1 MTKLIKVMDTS
12 FRDGFQSIFG
22 AKVLVD
28 DFIPALQ
35 SAVSAGIR
43 HFETAGGAR
52 FQAPIFFCN
61 ENAFETMDKI
71 RAAVDSVAPGVKL
84 QSLARGVNV
93 VGLNSQPRDVID
105 LHAKMFAKHGVNV
118 IRNFDALNDVN
129 NLIDSA
135 NSIKKYGLQHE
146 VTITMMELPYGCE
159 GAHDPDFYEKV
170 LRSILDAGIPFD
182 SLAFKDASGTSNPR
196 KVYETVRRTREIL
209 GSDAHIRFHSHET
222 AGTGLAAYLAALEG
236 GADGIDLAMKPV
248 SGGTGQPDIISMWHA
263 LKGTEYDLGLDIK
276 KIMETEEIFKECMKD
291 YPISPISLAVNPIL
305 IQAPLPGGATATTVN
320 QLKDMGML
328 DKFPKLIANM
338 KEVVSRAGFATS
350 VTPVSQQYAQQAF
363 LNAITAEPWE
373 KANEDYARMVLGYFG
388 KTPCEPDPE
397 LVKWAEEK
405 LTDLERS
412 RAKKGIEEKI
422 KLERADLFKTDVD
435 EKTKQKLDDEF
446 NTLVINELEK
456 IKVLPTAEKVVDLND
471 KDTEKG
477 IEAAKKRLKA
487 AGLPTTDE
495 NIFIACACKD
505 KTVDKGID
513 FLLGKGQISVN
524 KVSAD
529 APKAAAVTNANGEY
543 TVKVNGKA
551 YAVKLEGD
559 NKATVNGKAYD
570 INVKAGIEA
579 KSNSSSGEGEE
590 IKAGLPGNVLR
601 IEVSEGDSVAEGD
614 VLLVMEAMKMETEVK
629 APKAGTVNSI
639 LVSQGDK
646 VVTGQG
652 LVTLG

>member
-1 MTKLIKVMDTS
+1 MTKQIKVMDTS

-35 SAVSAGIR
+35 SAVSAGLR

-71 RAAVDSVAPGVKL
+71 RSAVDSVAEGVQL

-135 NSIKKYGLQHE
+135 NSIKKYGLRHE

-159 GAHDPDFYEKV
+159 GAHDVAFYERV
-170 LRSILDAGIPFD
+170 LRNILDSGLPFD

-196 KVYETVRRTREIL
+196 KVYETVKMARNLL
-209 GSDAHIRFHSHET
+209 GQDAHIRFHSHET
-222 AGTGLAAYLAALEG
+222 AGTGLAAYLAALDG

-338 KEVVSRAGFATS
+338 KEVVERGGYATS
-350 VTPVSQQYAQQAF
+350 VTPVSQFYAQQSF
-363 LNAITAEPWE
+363 LNAITEHPWE
-373 KANEDYARMVLGYFG
+373 QANPGYAKMLLGYFG

-405 LTDLERS
+405 TGLM
-412 RAKKGIEEKI
+412 
-422 KLERADLFKTDVD
+422 
-435 EKTKQKLDDEF
+435 
-446 NTLVINELEK
+446 
-456 IKVLPTAEKVVDLND
+456 PTTEKVVDLNE
-471 KDTEKG
+471 KDPEKG
-477 IEAAKKRLKA
+477 VEAAKKRLEA
-487 AGLPTTDE
+487 AGLPATEE
-495 NIFIACACKD
+495 NIFIAAACKD
-505 KTVDKGID
+505 GNVDKGID

-524 KVSAD
+524 KVKAD
-529 APKAAAVTNANGEY
+529 APKAAAAASNASGEY
-543 TVKVNGKA
+543 TVKVNGKN

-559 NKATVNGKAYD
+559 NKATVNGKSYD
-570 INVKAGIEA
+570 IDVKSGIEA
-579 KSNSSSGEGEE
+579 KGSSASAGEGEE

-601 IEVSEGDSVAEGD
+601 IEVSEGQEVAEGD
-614 VLLVMEAMKMETEVK
+614 VLLVVEAMKMETEVK
-629 APKAGTVNSI
+629 SPKAGTVNSI
-639 LVSQGDK
+639 LVAQGDK
-646 VVTGQG
+646 VVTGQAMVVIG
-652 LVTLG
+652 

>member
-1 MTKLIKVMDTS
+1 MKKEIKVMDTS

-22 AKVLVD
+22 AKVLVQ
-28 DFIPALQ
+28 DFLPALKA
-35 SAVSAGIR
+35 AVEAGIR

-71 RAAVDSVAPGVKL
+71 RETVGPDVTL

-135 NSIKKYGLQHE
+135 NSIKKHGMKHE

-159 GAHDPDFYEKV
+159 GAHDVAFYEKV
-170 LRSILDAGIPFD
+170 LRNILDSGLPFD

-196 KVYETVRRTREIL
+196 KVYATVKMAREIL

-222 AGTGLAAYLAALEG
+222 AGTGLAAYLAALDG

-276 KIMETEEIFKECMKD
+276 KVMETEEIFKECMKD
-291 YPISPISLAVNPIL
+291 YTMSPISLAVNPIL

-328 DKFPKLIANM
+328 DKFPKLIENM
-338 KEVVSRAGFATS
+338 KEVVERGGFATS
-350 VTPVSQQYAQQAF
+350 VTPVSQFYAQQSF
-363 LNAITAEPWE
+363 LNAISEHPWE
-373 KANEDYARMVLGYFG
+373 QVNPGYAKMLLGYFG

-405 LTDLERS
+405 L
-412 RAKKGIEEKI
+412 GM
-422 KLERADLFKTDVD
+422 
-435 EKTKQKLDDEF
+435 Q
-446 NTLVINELEK
+446 
-456 IKVLPTAEKVVDLND
+456 PTTEKVVDIND
-471 KDTEKG
+471 RDEEKG
-477 IEAAKKRLKA
+477 VAAAEKRLIA
-487 AGLPTTDE
+487 AGLPVTDE
-495 NIFIACACKD
+495 NLFIAAACKD
-505 KTVDKGID
+505 GNVDKGID
-513 FLLGKGQISVN
+513 FLLGKGVISVDKSAN
-524 KVSAD
+524 KQ
-529 APKAAAVTNANGEY
+529 KQAAATGSSNDCTVTINNKKYSVKING
-543 TVKVNGKA
+543 
-551 YAVKLEGD
+551 D
-559 NKATVNGKAYD
+559 KATVNGKEYSFS
-570 INVKAGIEA
+570 VKDGVEEV
-579 KSNSSSGEGEE
+579 SSAAASSADGVE
-590 IKAGLPGNVLR
+590 IKAPMPATVLR
-601 IEVSEGDSVAEGD
+601 VVKNVGDSVEENEEI
-614 VLLVMEAMKMETEVK
+614 LVIEAMKMETPIK
-629 APKAGTVNSI
+629 SSKAGTVNSI
-639 LVSQGDK
+639 TVSQGDK
-646 VVTGQG
+646 VQSGQVMVIIG
-652 LVTLG
+652 

>member
-1 MTKLIKVMDTS
+1 MAKLIKVMDTS

-35 SAVSAGIR
+35 SAVSAGLK

-71 RAAVDSVAPGVKL
+71 REAVGPDVKL

-105 LHAKMFAKHGVNV
+105 LHAKTFAKHGVNV

-146 VTITMMELPYGCE
+146 VTITMMELPFGCE
-159 GAHDPDFYEKV
+159 GAHDVAFYERV
-170 LRSILDAGIPFD
+170 LRNILDSGLPFD

-196 KVYETVRRTREIL
+196 KVYATVKMARDIL
-209 GSDAHIRFHSHET
+209 GKDAHIRFHSHET

-276 KIMETEEIFKECMKD
+276 KIMETEEIFKECLKD

-338 KEVVSRAGFATS
+338 KEVVERGGFATS
-350 VTPVSQQYAQQAF
+350 VTPVSQFYAQQSF
-363 LNAITAEPWE
+363 LNAITEQPWE
-373 KANEDYARMVLGYFG
+373 QANPGYAKMLLGYFG

-405 LTDLERS
+405 TGL
-412 RAKKGIEEKI
+412 K
-422 KLERADLFKTDVD
+422 
-435 EKTKQKLDDEF
+435 
-446 NTLVINELEK
+446 
-456 IKVLPTAEKVVDLND
+456 PTTEKVVDINE
-471 KDTEKG
+471 KDPEKG
-477 IEAAKKRLKA
+477 IKAAEERLKA
-487 AGLPTTDE
+487 AGLPVTDE
-495 NIFIACACKD
+495 NLFIACACKD
-505 KTVDKGID
+505 GNVDKGID
-513 FLLGKGQISVN
+513 FLLGKGQVSVN
-524 KVSAD
+524 KV
-529 APKAAAVTNANGEY
+529 KAGASKSSETPNSSGEY
-543 TVKVNGKA
+543 TVKVNGKN
-551 YAVKLEGD
+551 YAVKLESD
-559 NKATVNGKAYD
+559 KRVKVNGKYYD
-570 INVKAGIEA
+570 IDVNDGIEE
-579 KSNSSSGEGEE
+579 KSASSGEGEE

-601 IEVSEGDSVAEGD
+601 IEVSEGQEVAEGD
-614 VLLVMEAMKMETEVK
+614 VLLVMEAMKMESEVK

-646 VVTGQG
+646 VVTGQA
-652 LVTLG
+652 LVVIGG

>member
-12 FRDGFQSIFG
+12 FRDGFQSIYG
-22 AKVLVD
+22 AKVLVE

-35 SAVSAGIR
+35 AAVNAGLK

-71 RAAVDSVAPGVKL
+71 RAAVGPDVKL

-93 VGLNSQPRDVID
+93 VGLNSQPRDIID

-118 IRNFDALNDVN
+118 VRNFDALNDVN
-129 NLIDSA
+129 NLVDSA
-135 NSIKKYGLQHE
+135 NSIKKYGMQHE

-159 GAHDPDFYEKV
+159 GAHDVAFYERV
-170 LRSILDAGIPFD
+170 LRSILDSGLPFD
-182 SLAFKDASGTSNPR
+182 SLAFKDASGTSHPR
-196 KVYETVRRTREIL
+196 KVYETVKMARELL
-209 GSDAHIRFHSHET
+209 GQDAHIRFHSHET
-222 AGTGLAAYLAALEG
+222 AGTGLAAYLAALDG

-338 KEVVSRAGFATS
+338 KEVVERGGFATS
-350 VTPVSQQYAQQAF
+350 VTPVSQFYAQQSF
-363 LNAITAEPWE
+363 LNAITPEPWQQ
-373 KANEDYARMVLGYFG
+373 ANPGYAKMLLGYFG

-397 LVKWAEEK
+397 LVKWAQ
-405 LTDLERS
+405 
-412 RAKKGIEEKI
+412 EKI
-422 KLERADLFKTDVD
+422 GME
-435 EKTKQKLDDEF
+435 
-446 NTLVINELEK
+446 
-456 IKVLPTAEKVVDLND
+456 PTTEKVVDINE
-471 KDTEKG
+471 KDPEKG
-477 IEAAKKRLKA
+477 IEAAKKRLEE

-495 NIFIACACKD
+495 NIFISAACKD
-505 KTVDKGID
+505 GNVDKGIE
-513 FLLGKGQISVN
+513 FLLGKGQVSVN
-524 KVSAD
+524 KSANKGA
-529 APKAAAVTNANGEY
+529 APAAQASASGEY
-543 TVKVNGKA
+543 TIKVNGKN
-551 YAVKLEGD
+551 YAVKLEGE
-559 NKATVNGKAYD
+559 NKATVNGKTYD
-570 INVKAGIEA
+570 INVKAGIESKA
-579 KSNSSSGEGEE
+579 AASSGSGEE
-590 IKAGLPGNVLR
+590 VKAGLPGNVLR
-601 IEVSEGDSVAEGD
+601 IEVSEGDEVAEGD
-614 VLLVMEAMKMETEVK
+614 VLLVVEAMKMETEIK
-629 APKAGTVNSI
+629 SPKAGVVQSV
-639 LVSQGDK
+639 LVAQGDK
-646 VVTGQG
+646 VVSGQV

>member
-12 FRDGFQSIFG
+12 FRDGFQSIYG

-35 SAVSAGIR
+35 AAVGAGLK

-71 RAAVDSVAPGVKL
+71 RAAVGPDVKL

-93 VGLNSQPRDVID
+93 VGLNSQPRDIID

-118 IRNFDALNDVN
+118 VRNFDALNDVN
-129 NLIDSA
+129 NLVDSA
-135 NSIKKYGLQHE
+135 NSIKKYGMQHE

-159 GAHDPDFYEKV
+159 GAHDVAFYERV
-170 LRSILDAGIPFD
+170 LRNILDSGLPFD
-182 SLAFKDASGTSNPR
+182 SLAFKDASGTSHPR
-196 KVYETVRRTREIL
+196 KVYETVKMARELL
-209 GSDAHIRFHSHET
+209 GKDAHIRFHSHET
-222 AGTGLAAYLAALEG
+222 AGTGLAAYLAALDG

-263 LKGTEYDLGLDIK
+263 LRGTEYDLGLDIK

-338 KEVVSRAGFATS
+338 KEVVERGGYATS
-350 VTPVSQQYAQQAF
+350 VTPVSQFYAQQSF
-363 LNAITAEPWE
+363 LNAITPEPWQQ
-373 KANEDYARMVLGYFG
+373 ANPGYAKMLLGYFG

-397 LVKWAEEK
+397 LVKWAQ
-405 LTDLERS
+405 
-412 RAKKGIEEKI
+412 EKI
-422 KLERADLFKTDVD
+422 GME
-435 EKTKQKLDDEF
+435 
-446 NTLVINELEK
+446 
-456 IKVLPTAEKVVDLND
+456 PTTEKVVDINE
-471 KDTEKG
+471 KDPEKG
-477 IEAAKKRLKA
+477 IAAAKKRLEE

-495 NIFIACACKD
+495 NIFISAACKD
-505 KTVDKGID
+505 GNVDKGIE
-513 FLLGKGQISVN
+513 FLLGKGQVSVN
-524 KVSAD
+524 KSANKEA
-529 APKAAAVTNANGEY
+529 APAAQASASGEY
-543 TVKVNGKA
+543 TIKVNGKN
-551 YAVKLEGD
+551 YAVKLEGE
-559 NKATVNGKAYD
+559 NKATVNGKTYD
-570 INVKAGIEA
+570 INVKAGIETKA
-579 KSNSSSGEGEE
+579 AAAGDGEE
-590 IKAGLPGNVLR
+590 VKAGLPGNVLR
-601 IEVSEGDSVAEGD
+601 IEVSEGDEVAEGD
-614 VLLVMEAMKMETEVK
+614 VLLVVEAMKMETEIK
-629 APKAGTVNSI
+629 SPKAGTVQSI
-639 LVSQGDK
+639 LVAQGDK
-646 VVTGQG
+646 VVSGQA

>member
-1 MTKLIKVMDTS
+1 MAKKQIKVMDTS
-12 FRDGFQSIFG
+12 FRDGFQSIYG

-35 SAVSAGIR
+35 AAVNAGIK

-71 RAAVDSVAPGVKL
+71 RAAVGPDVKL

-135 NSIKKYGLQHE
+135 KSIKKHGLLHE

-159 GAHDPDFYEKV
+159 GAHDVAFYEKV
-170 LRSILDAGIPFD
+170 LRNILDSGLPFD

-196 KVYETVRRTREIL
+196 KVYATVKMAREIL
-209 GSDAHIRFHSHET
+209 GEGAHIRFHSHET

-263 LKGTEYDLGLDIK
+263 LKGTDYDLGLDIK
-276 KIMETEEIFKECMKD
+276 KVMETEEIFKECMKD

-338 KEVVSRAGFATS
+338 KEVVERGGFATS
-350 VTPVSQQYAQQAF
+350 VTPVSQFYAQQSF
-363 LNAITAEPWE
+363 LNAISEHPWE
-373 KANEDYARMVLGYFG
+373 NANPGYAKMLLGYFG

-397 LVKWAEEK
+397 LVKWASEK
-405 LTDLERS
+405 LNM
-412 RAKKGIEEKI
+412 
-422 KLERADLFKTDVD
+422 
-435 EKTKQKLDDEF
+435 Q
-446 NTLVINELEK
+446 
-456 IKVLPTAEKVVDLND
+456 PTTEKVVDLNE
-471 KDTEKG
+471 KDPEKG
-477 IEAAKKRLKA
+477 LKAAEERLKA
-487 AGLPTTDE
+487 AGLPVTDE
-495 NIFIACACKD
+495 NLFIAAACKD
-505 KTVDKGID
+505 GNVDKGID
-513 FLLGKGQISVN
+513 FLLGKGVVSVDKSAN
-524 KVSAD
+524 KA
-529 APKAAAVTNANGEY
+529 KAASASSSSSDGC
-543 TVKVNGKA
+543 TV
-551 YAVKLEGD
+551 
-559 NKATVNGKAYD
+559 TVNGKKYAVKFQNGKAVVNGKEYSVD
-570 INVKAGIEA
+570 VKDGIEEAASSASTAAGEGVEVKAPM
-579 KSNSSSGEGEE
+579 
-590 IKAGLPGNVLR
+590 PGAVLR
-601 IEVSEGDSVAEGD
+601 VEKSVGDSVEENEEI
-614 VLLVMEAMKMETEVK
+614 LVIEAMKMETPIK
-629 APKAGTVNSI
+629 APKAGTITSI
-639 LVSQGDK
+639 TVSQGDK
-646 VVTGQG
+646 IATGQVMATVG
-652 LVTLG
+652 

>member
-1 MTKLIKVMDTS
+1 MAKKLIKVMDTS
-12 FRDGFQSIFG
+12 FRDGFQSVFG

-35 SAVSAGIR
+35 SAVEAGIK

-61 ENAFETMDKI
+61 ENAFETMDKM
-71 RAAVDSVAPGVKL
+71 RAAVPADIKF
-84 QSLARGVNV
+84 QSLSRGVNV

-135 NSIKKYGLQHE
+135 NSIKKYGLDHE

-159 GAHDPDFYEKV
+159 GAHDVAFYEKV
-170 LRSILDAGIPFD
+170 LRNILDSGLPFD

-196 KVYETVRRTREIL
+196 KVYETIKMAREIL
-209 GSDAHIRFHSHET
+209 GADAHIRFHSHET
-222 AGTGLAAYLAALEG
+222 AGTGLAAYLAALDG

-263 LKGTEYDLGLDIK
+263 LKGTDYDLGLDIQ

-338 KEVVSRAGFATS
+338 KEVVEKGGFATS
-350 VTPVSQQYAQQAF
+350 VTPVSQFYAQQAF
-363 LNAITAEPWE
+363 LNAITEKPWD
-373 KANEDYARMVLGYFG
+373 KANPGYAQMVLGYFG

-397 LVKWAEEK
+397 IVKWASEK
-405 LTDLERS
+405 LGL
-412 RAKKGIEEKI
+412 K
-422 KLERADLFKTDVD
+422 
-435 EKTKQKLDDEF
+435 
-446 NTLVINELEK
+446 
-456 IKVLPTAEKVVDLND
+456 PTTEHVVDIND
-471 KDTEKG
+471 KDPEKG
-477 IEAAKKRLKA
+477 IEAAKARLIA
-487 AGLPTTDE
+487 AGLETTDE
-495 NIFIACACKD
+495 NIFIAAACKD
-505 KTVDKGID
+505 GNVDKGID
-513 FLLGKGQISVN
+513 FLLGKGVVSVD
-524 KVSAD
+524 KSANT
-529 APKAAAVTNANGEY
+529 PKTSANTSGEY
-543 TVKVNGKA
+543 TVKIDGEKF
-551 YAVKLEGD
+551 AVKINGD
-559 NKATVNGKAYD
+559 KVTVNGKTYD
-570 INVKAGIEA
+570 TSITDGISEAPKA
-579 KSNSSSGEGEE
+579 SNGEGEE

-601 IEVSEGDSVAEGD
+601 IEVSAGDTVEEGD
-614 VLLVMEAMKMETEVK
+614 VLLVMEAMKMETEIK
-629 APKAGTVNSI
+629 APKAGTVSDV
-639 LVSQGDK
+639 LVAQGDK
-646 VVTGQG
+646 VVTGQA
-652 LVTLG
+652 LVVIG

>member
-35 SAVSAGIR
+35 SAVNAGIR

-71 RAAVDSVAPGVKL
+71 RAAVDSVAPDVKL

-135 NSIKKYGLQHE
+135 NSIKKYGLNHE

-159 GAHDPDFYEKV
+159 GAHDPDFYERV

-209 GSDAHIRFHSHET
+209 GSEAHIRFHSHET

-338 KEVVSRAGFATS
+338 KEVVERGGFATS
-350 VTPVSQQYAQQAF
+350 VTPVSQFYAQQSF
-363 LNAITAEPWE
+363 LNAITEHPWE
-373 KANEDYARMVLGYFG
+373 QANPGYAKMLLGYFG

-405 LTDLERS
+405 TGL
-412 RAKKGIEEKI
+412 
-422 KLERADLFKTDVD
+422 
-435 EKTKQKLDDEF
+435 Q
-446 NTLVINELEK
+446 
-456 IKVLPTAEKVVDLND
+456 PTTEKVVDINE
-471 KDTEKG
+471 KDPEKG
-477 IEAAKKRLKA
+477 VEAAKKRLEA
-487 AGLPTTDE
+487 AGLPTTEE
-495 NIFIACACKD
+495 NIFIAAACKD
-505 KTVDKGID
+505 GNVDKGID

-524 KVSAD
+524 KVKAD
-529 APKAAAVTNANGEY
+529 APKAAAAANASGEY

-551 YAVKLEGD
+551 YAVKLDGD

-570 INVKAGIEA
+570 IDVKAGIEA
-579 KSNSSSGEGEE
+579 KASSASAGDGEE

-601 IEVSEGDSVAEGD
+601 IEVSEGDSVSEGD
-614 VLLVMEAMKMETEVK
+614 VLLVVEAMKMETEIK
-629 APKAGTVNSI
+629 APKSGTVNSI
-639 LVSQGDK
+639 LVAQGDK

-652 LVTLG
+652 LVVIG

>member
-1 MTKLIKVMDTS
+1 MSKKLIKVMDTS
-12 FRDGFQSIFG
+12 FRDGFQSVYG

-35 SAVSAGIR
+35 AAVAAGIT

-71 RAAVDSVAPGVKL
+71 RAAVGPDVKL

-135 NSIKKYGLQHE
+135 NSIKKHGLQHE

-159 GAHDPDFYEKV
+159 GAHDVAFYERV
-170 LRSILDAGIPFD
+170 LRNILDSGLPFD

-196 KVYETVRRTREIL
+196 KVYETVKMAREIL
-209 GSDAHIRFHSHET
+209 GQDAHIRFHSHET

-236 GADGIDLAMKPV
+236 GADGIDLSMKPV
-248 SGGTGQPDIISMWHA
+248 SGGTAQPDIISMWHA
-263 LKGTEYDLGLDIK
+263 LKGTDYDLGLDIK

-291 YPISPISLAVNPIL
+291 YPIDPISLAVNPIL

-338 KEVVSRAGFATS
+338 KECVERGGFATS
-350 VTPVSQQYAQQAF
+350 VTPVSQFYAQQSF
-363 LNAITAEPWE
+363 LNAISETPWE
-373 KANEDYARMVLGYFG
+373 KANPGYAKMLLGYFG

-405 LTDLERS
+405 TGL
-412 RAKKGIEEKI
+412 K
-422 KLERADLFKTDVD
+422 
-435 EKTKQKLDDEF
+435 
-446 NTLVINELEK
+446 
-456 IKVLPTAEKVVDLND
+456 PTTEKVVDLND
-471 KDTEKG
+471 KDPEKG
-477 IEAAKKRLKA
+477 LKAAEERLKA
-487 AGLPTTDE
+487 AGLPVTDE
-495 NIFIACACKD
+495 NLFIAAACKD
-505 KTVDKGID
+505 GNVDKGID
-513 FLLGKGQISVN
+513 FLLGKGKVSVN
-524 KVSAD
+524 KKSAAVAAAPVEASAD
-529 APKAAAVTNANGEY
+529 GGY
-543 TVKVNGKA
+543 TVSVNGKK
-551 YAVKLEGD
+551 YAVKVEGD
-559 NKATVNGKAYD
+559 KAVVNGKSYD
-570 INVKAGIEA
+570 INVKAGMETA
-579 KSNSSSGEGEE
+579 SASSSGEGSP
-590 IKAGLPGNVLR
+590 IKTGLPGNVLR
-601 IEVSEGDSVAEGD
+601 LLVSEGDSVAEGD
-614 VLLVMEAMKMETEVK
+614 VVAVIEAMKMETEIKSTV
-629 APKAGTVNSI
+629 AGTVKSI
-639 LVSQGDK
+639 EVEAGDK
-646 VVTGQG
+646 VQAGQV
-652 LVTLG
+652 LVTVG

>member
-1 MTKLIKVMDTS
+1 MGKKLIKVMDTS
-12 FRDGFQSIFG
+12 FRDGFQSIYG
-22 AKVLVD
+22 AKVLVE
-28 DFIPALQ
+28 DFIPALKA
-35 SAVSAGIR
+35 AVDAGIK

-71 RAAVDSVAPGVKL
+71 REAVGPDVKL

-118 IRNFDALNDVN
+118 VRNFDALNDVN

-135 NSIKKYGLQHE
+135 NSIKKHGMQHE

-159 GAHDPDFYEKV
+159 GAHDVAFYERV
-170 LRSILDAGIPFD
+170 LRNILDSGLPFD

-196 KVYETVRRTREIL
+196 KVYATVKMAREIL

-263 LKGTEYDLGLDIK
+263 LKGTDYDLGLDIR

-328 DKFPKLIANM
+328 DKFPKLIENM
-338 KEVVSRAGFATS
+338 KEVVARGGFGTS
-350 VTPVSQQYAQQAF
+350 VTPVSQFYAQQSF
-363 LNAITAEPWE
+363 LNAISDHPWE
-373 KANEDYARMVLGYFG
+373 KANPGYAKMILGYFG

-405 LTDLERS
+405 TGLM
-412 RAKKGIEEKI
+412 
-422 KLERADLFKTDVD
+422 
-435 EKTKQKLDDEF
+435 
-446 NTLVINELEK
+446 
-456 IKVLPTAEKVVDLND
+456 PTTEKVVDLND
-471 KDTEKG
+471 KDPEKG
-477 IEAAKKRLKA
+477 LKAAEERLKA
-487 AGLPTTDE
+487 AGLPVTDE
-495 NIFIACACKD
+495 NLFIAAACKD
-505 KTVDKGID
+505 GNVDKGVD
-513 FLLGKGQISVN
+513 FLLGKGTVSVN
-524 KVSAD
+524 KTAGK
-529 APKAAAVTNANGEY
+529 PAAVSSDSNEY
-543 TVKVNGKA
+543 TVTVNGKK
-551 YAVKLEGD
+551 YAVAFNGD
-559 NKATVNGKAYD
+559 KATVNGQAYD
-570 INVKAGIEA
+570 FDVKAGIEHA
-579 KSNSSSGEGEE
+579 HAAAGSGEEVT
-590 IKAGLPGNVLR
+590 AGVPGNVLR
-601 IEVSEGDSVAEGD
+601 IEASEGDSVNEGD
-614 VLLVMEAMKMETEVK
+614 VILVLEAMKMEIEIK
-629 APKAGTVNSI
+629 APKAGTVQSI
-639 LVSQGDK
+639 LVTQGEK
-646 VVTGQG
+646 VVTGQALAVVG
-652 LVTLG
+652 

>member
-22 AKVLVD
+22 AKVLVE

-35 SAVSAGIR
+35 SAVGAGLK

-71 RAAVDSVAPGVKL
+71 REAVGPDVKL

-159 GAHDPDFYEKV
+159 GAHDVAFYERV
-170 LRSILDAGIPFD
+170 LRSILDSGLPFD

-196 KVYETVRRTREIL
+196 KVYATVKMARELL
-209 GSDAHIRFHSHET
+209 GQDAHIRFHSHET

-291 YPISPISLAVNPIL
+291 YPLSPISLAVNPIL

-338 KEVVSRAGFATS
+338 KEVVERGGFATS
-350 VTPVSQQYAQQAF
+350 VTPVSQFYAQQSF
-363 LNAITAEPWE
+363 LNAITEKPWE
-373 KANEDYARMVLGYFG
+373 QANPGYAKMLLGYFG

-405 LTDLERS
+405 TGL
-412 RAKKGIEEKI
+412 
-422 KLERADLFKTDVD
+422 
-435 EKTKQKLDDEF
+435 Q
-446 NTLVINELEK
+446 
-456 IKVLPTAEKVVDLND
+456 PTTEKVVDLND
-471 KDTEKG
+471 KDPEKG
-477 IEAAKKRLKA
+477 IKAAEERLKA
-487 AGLPTTDE
+487 AGLPVTDE
-495 NIFIACACKD
+495 NLFIACACKD
-505 KTVDKGID
+505 GNVDKGID
-513 FLLGKGQISVN
+513 FLLGKGQVSVN
-524 KVSAD
+524 KV
-529 APKAAAVTNANGEY
+529 KAGSSKSSQTEAASGEY
-543 TVKVNGKA
+543 TVKVNGKN
-551 YAVKLEGD
+551 YAVKLESD
-559 NKATVNGKAYD
+559 TRVKVNGKYYD
-570 INVKAGIEA
+570 IAVNSGIEEKTSVA
-579 KSNSSSGEGEE
+579 GNGEE

-601 IEVSEGDSVAEGD
+601 IEVSEGQQVAEGD
-614 VLLVMEAMKMETEVK
+614 VLLVVEAMKMETEVK
-629 APKAGTVNSI
+629 SPKAGTVQSI

-646 VVTGQG
+646 VVTGQAMIVIG
-652 LVTLG
+652 G

>member
-12 FRDGFQSIFG
+12 FRDGFQSIYG

-35 SAVSAGIR
+35 SAVSAGLK

-71 RAAVDSVAPGVKL
+71 RAAVGPDIKL

-93 VGLNSQPRDVID
+93 VGLNSQPRDIID

-118 IRNFDALNDVN
+118 VRNFDALNDVN
-129 NLIDSA
+129 NLVDSA
-135 NSIKKYGLQHE
+135 NSIKKYGMQHE

-159 GAHDPDFYEKV
+159 GAHDVAFYERV
-170 LRSILDAGIPFD
+170 LRNILDSGLPFD
-182 SLAFKDASGTSNPR
+182 SLAFKDASGTSHPR
-196 KVYETVRRTREIL
+196 KVYETVKMARELL
-209 GSDAHIRFHSHET
+209 GKDAHIRFHSHET
-222 AGTGLAAYLAALEG
+222 AGTGLAAYLAALDG

-263 LKGTEYDLGLDIK
+263 LRGTEYDLGLDIK

-338 KEVVSRAGFATS
+338 KEVVERGGFATS
-350 VTPVSQQYAQQAF
+350 VTPVSQFYAQQSF
-363 LNAITAEPWE
+363 LNAITPEPWQQ
-373 KANEDYARMVLGYFG
+373 ANPGYAKMLLGYFG

-397 LVKWAEEK
+397 LVKWAQEK
-405 LTDLERS
+405 VGME
-412 RAKKGIEEKI
+412 
-422 KLERADLFKTDVD
+422 
-435 EKTKQKLDDEF
+435 
-446 NTLVINELEK
+446 
-456 IKVLPTAEKVVDLND
+456 PTTEKVVDINE
-471 KDTEKG
+471 KDPEKG
-477 IEAAKKRLKA
+477 IAAAKKRLEE

-495 NIFIACACKD
+495 NIFISAACKD
-505 KTVDKGID
+505 GNVDKGIE
-513 FLLGKGQISVN
+513 FLLGKGQVSVN
-524 KVSAD
+524 KTANKEA
-529 APKAAAVTNANGEY
+529 APAAQASSTGEY
-543 TVKVNGKA
+543 TVKVNGKN

-559 NKATVNGKAYD
+559 KATVNGKAYD
-570 INVKAGIEA
+570 INVKAGIEQKA
-579 KSNSSSGEGEE
+579 SSGSTDGEE
-590 IKAGLPGNVLR
+590 VKAALPGNVLR
-601 IEVSEGDSVAEGD
+601 LEVEEGDEVAEGD
-614 VLLVMEAMKMETEVK
+614 VLLVVEAMKMETEVK
-629 APKAGTVNSI
+629 SPKAGTVQAI
-639 LVSQGDK
+639 EVAQGDK
-646 VVTGQG
+646 IITGQT
-652 LVTLG
+652 LVVIG

>member
-12 FRDGFQSIFG
+12 FRDGFQSIYG
-22 AKVLVD
+22 AKVLVE

-35 SAVSAGIR
+35 SAVGAGLK

-61 ENAFETMDKI
+61 ENGFETMDKI
-71 RAAVDSVAPGVKL
+71 REAVGPDVKL

-93 VGLNSQPRDVID
+93 VGLNSQPRDIID

-118 IRNFDALNDVN
+118 VRNFDALNDVN
-129 NLIDSA
+129 NLVDSA
-135 NSIKKYGLQHE
+135 NSIKKYGMQHE

-159 GAHDPDFYEKV
+159 GAHDVAFYEKV
-170 LRSILDAGIPFD
+170 LRNILDSGLPFD

-196 KVYETVRRTREIL
+196 KVYATVKMARELL
-209 GSDAHIRFHSHET
+209 GPDAHIRFHSHET

-263 LKGTEYDLGLDIK
+263 LKGTEYDLGIDIK

-338 KEVVSRAGFATS
+338 KEVVERGGFATS
-350 VTPVSQQYAQQAF
+350 VTPVSQFYAQQSF
-363 LNAITAEPWE
+363 LNAITEHPWE
-373 KANEDYARMVLGYFG
+373 KANPGYAKMLLGYFG

-405 LTDLERS
+405 I
-412 RAKKGIEEKI
+412 GM
-422 KLERADLFKTDVD
+422 
-435 EKTKQKLDDEF
+435 Q
-446 NTLVINELEK
+446 
-456 IKVLPTAEKVVDLND
+456 PTTEKVVDINE
-471 KDTEKG
+471 KDPEKG
-477 IEAAKKRLKA
+477 VEAAKKRLEA

-495 NIFIACACKD
+495 NIFISAACKD
-505 KTVDKGID
+505 GNVDKGIE
-513 FLLGKGQISVN
+513 FLLGKGKVSVN
-524 KVSAD
+524 KTANKEA
-529 APKAAAVTNANGEY
+529 APAAQASSSGEY
-543 TVKVNGKA
+543 TVKVNGKN

-559 NKATVNGKAYD
+559 TATVNGKSYD
-570 INVKAGIEA
+570 INVKAGIEHKA
-579 KSNSSSGEGEE
+579 SSGSAAGEE
-590 IKAGLPGNVLR
+590 VKTALPGNILR
-601 IEVSEGDSVAEGD
+601 IEVEEGDEVAEGD
-614 VLLVMEAMKMETEVK
+614 VLVVVEAMKMETEIK
-629 APKAGTVNSI
+629 SPKAGTVNAI
-639 LVSQGDK
+639 EVAQGDK
-646 VVTGQG
+646 IVTGQT
-652 LVTLG
+652 LVVIG

>member
-1 MTKLIKVMDTS
+1 MAKLIKVMDTS

-22 AKVLVD
+22 AKVLVE

-35 SAVSAGIR
+35 SAVGAGIK

-71 RAAVDSVAPGVKL
+71 RDAVGPDVKL

-105 LHAKMFAKHGVNV
+105 LHAKTFAKHGVNV

-159 GAHDPDFYEKV
+159 GAHDVAFYERV
-170 LRSILDAGIPFD
+170 LRSILDSGLPFD

-196 KVYETVRRTREIL
+196 KVYATVKMARDIL
-209 GSDAHIRFHSHET
+209 GKDAHIRFHSHET

-291 YPISPISLAVNPIL
+291 YPLSPISLAVNPIL

-338 KEVVSRAGFATS
+338 KEVVERGGFATS
-350 VTPVSQQYAQQAF
+350 VTPVSQFYAQQSF
-363 LNAITAEPWE
+363 LNAITDQPWE
-373 KANEDYARMVLGYFG
+373 QANPGYAKMLLGYFG

-405 LTDLERS
+405 TGL
-412 RAKKGIEEKI
+412 K
-422 KLERADLFKTDVD
+422 
-435 EKTKQKLDDEF
+435 
-446 NTLVINELEK
+446 
-456 IKVLPTAEKVVDLND
+456 PTTEKVVDLNE
-471 KDTEKG
+471 KDPEKG
-477 IEAAKKRLKA
+477 IKAAEERLKA
-487 AGLPTTDE
+487 ARLPITDE
-495 NIFIACACKD
+495 NLFIACACKD
-505 KTVDKGID
+505 GNVDKGID
-513 FLLGKGQISVN
+513 FLLGKGQVSVN
-524 KVSAD
+524 KVKTGS
-529 APKAAAVTNANGEY
+529 PKPAAANASGEY
-543 TVKVNGKA
+543 TVKINGKN
-551 YAVKLEGD
+551 YAVKLESD
-559 NKATVNGKAYD
+559 KRVKVNGKYYD
-570 INVKAGIEA
+570 IDVNEGIEE
-579 KSNSSSGEGEE
+579 KSAVSGVGEE

-601 IEVSEGDSVAEGD
+601 IEISEGQEVAEGD
-614 VLLVMEAMKMETEVK
+614 VLLVMEAMKMESEVK

-646 VVTGQG
+646 VVTGQV
-652 LVTLG
+652 LVVIGG

>member
-1 MTKLIKVMDTS
+1 MSKKLIKVMDTS

-35 SAVSAGIR
+35 SAVGAGLN

-71 RAAVDSVAPGVKL
+71 REAVGPDVKL

-118 IRNFDALNDVN
+118 VRNFDALNDVN

-135 NSIKKYGLQHE
+135 NSIKKYGMQHE
-146 VTITMMELPYGCE
+146 VTITLMELPYGCE
-159 GAHDPDFYEKV
+159 GAHDVAFYERV
-170 LRSILDAGIPFD
+170 LRSILDSGLPFD

-196 KVYETVRRTREIL
+196 KVYETVKMAREIL
-209 GSDAHIRFHSHET
+209 GADAHIRFHSHET
-222 AGTGLAAYLAALEG
+222 AGTGLAAYLAALDG

-338 KEVVSRAGFATS
+338 KEVVERGGFATS
-350 VTPVSQQYAQQAF
+350 VTPVSQFYAQQSF
-363 LNAITAEPWE
+363 LNAISEKPWD
-373 KANEDYARMVLGYFG
+373 KANPGYAKMLLGYFG

-397 LVKWAEEK
+397 LVKWAQEQTG
-405 LTDLERS
+405 L
-412 RAKKGIEEKI
+412 
-422 KLERADLFKTDVD
+422 
-435 EKTKQKLDDEF
+435 Q
-446 NTLVINELEK
+446 
-456 IKVLPTAEKVVDLND
+456 PTTEKVVDLNE
-471 KDTEKG
+471 KDPEKG
-477 IEAAKKRLKA
+477 IKAAEERLKA
-487 AGLPTTDE
+487 AGLPVTDE
-495 NIFIACACKD
+495 NLFIAAACKD
-505 KTVDKGID
+505 GNVDKGID
-513 FLLGKGQISVN
+513 FLLGKGKVSVN
-524 KVSAD
+524 KVSSDAAKAETEAD
-529 APKAAAVTNANGEY
+529 DSNGY
-543 TVKVNGKA
+543 TV
-551 YAVKLEGD
+551 
-559 NKATVNGKAYD
+559 TVNGKKYAVALEGSKAVVNGKLYD
-570 INVKAGIEA
+570 FSVKNGIEA
-579 KSNSSSGEGEE
+579 KASAGGEGTPV
-590 IKAGLPGNVLR
+590 KAALPGNVLKVL
-601 IEVSEGDSVAEGD
+601 VSEGDTISEGD
-614 VLLVMEAMKMETEVK
+614 VIAVVEAMKMETEIKSPVS
-629 APKAGTVNSI
+629 GTVKSVEIEVGN
-639 LVSQGDK
+639 K
-646 VVTGQG
+646 VQNGQV
-652 LVTLG
+652 LVTIG

>member
-1 MTKLIKVMDTS
+1 MDTS

-22 AKVLVD
+22 AKVLVE
-28 DFIPALQ
+28 DFLPALKA
-35 SAVSAGIR
+35 AVDAGLK

-61 ENAFETMDKI
+61 ENGFETMDKI
-71 RAAVDSVAPGVKL
+71 REAVGPDVKL

-93 VGLNSQPRDVID
+93 VGLNSQPRDIID

-118 IRNFDALNDVN
+118 VRNFDALNDVN

-135 NSIKKYGLQHE
+135 NSIKKYGMQHE

-159 GAHDPDFYEKV
+159 GAHDVAFYEKV
-170 LRSILDAGIPFD
+170 LRNILDSGLPFD

-196 KVYETVRRTREIL
+196 KVYETVKMARELL
-209 GSDAHIRFHSHET
+209 GQDAHIRFHSHET
-222 AGTGLAAYLAALEG
+222 AGTGLAAYLAALDG

-338 KEVVSRAGFATS
+338 KEVVERGGFATS
-350 VTPVSQQYAQQAF
+350 VTPVSQFYAQQSF
-363 LNAITAEPWE
+363 LNAITPEPWQQ
-373 KANEDYARMVLGYFG
+373 ANPGYAKMLLGYFG

-405 LTDLERS
+405 TGL
-412 RAKKGIEEKI
+412 K
-422 KLERADLFKTDVD
+422 
-435 EKTKQKLDDEF
+435 
-446 NTLVINELEK
+446 
-456 IKVLPTAEKVVDLND
+456 PTTEKVVDINE
-471 KDTEKG
+471 KDPDKG
-477 IEAAKKRLKA
+477 IEAAKKRLEE

-495 NIFIACACKD
+495 NIFISAACKD
-505 KTVDKGID
+505 GNVDKGIE

-524 KVSAD
+524 KVKAD
-529 APKAAAVTNANGEY
+529 APKAEHTASSTGEY
-543 TVKVNGKA
+543 TVKVNGKN

-559 NKATVNGKAYD
+559 KATVNGKAYD
-570 INVKAGIEA
+570 INVKADIEGGNA
-579 KSNSSSGEGEE
+579 KAASSTGEGEE
-590 IKAGLPGNVLR
+590 VKAGLPGNVLR
-601 IEVSEGDSVAEGD
+601 IEVSEGDEVAEGD
-614 VLLVMEAMKMETEVK
+614 VLLVVEAMKMETEVK
-629 APKAGTVNSI
+629 SPKAGTVSQI
-639 LVSQGDK
+639 LVGQGDK
-646 VVTGQG
+646 VVTGQAM
-652 LVTLG
+652 VVIA